1 MAIGLSRGN
10 CNHPQ
15 VVRHALL
22 LLLGA
27 IAYWLF
33 LTVLLLLLN
42 PAGLVGLSEIPMFP
56 WGKFGIHLS
65 AFIGLTILIH
75 ASRWPRRLCW
85 PLFVFLLAYG
95 LATESLQAFVPTRTV
110 RLMDYTENILGCSL
124 ARPSIGWFSESCGR
138 WTQCPTWPASWC
150 DVRQKLTRPASE
162 TGQY

>member
-1 MAIGLSRGN
+1 MRF
-10 CNHPQ
+10 
-15 VVRHALL
+15 V

-33 LTVLLLLLN
+33 LTVLLLAPN

-110 RLMDYTENILGCSL
+110 RLMDYTENILGVFIGSAVYWL
-124 ARPSIGWFSESCGR
+124 VQRIVRPLD
-138 WTQCPTWPASWC
+138 TMPH
-150 DVRQKLTRPASE
+150 LASE
-162 TGQY
+162 LVRCAAKADAAGE